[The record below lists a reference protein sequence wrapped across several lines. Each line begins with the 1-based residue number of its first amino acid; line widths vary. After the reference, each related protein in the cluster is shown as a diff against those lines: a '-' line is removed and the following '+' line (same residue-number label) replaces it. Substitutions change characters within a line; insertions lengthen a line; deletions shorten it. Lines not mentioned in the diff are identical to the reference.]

1 MHSSV
6 HFLLKKVYCR
16 DKNNNG
22 KLQSTLFNILSPEDH
37 NGIPDLNGYHCKIHV
52 FIKRILFIKVVFA
65 ALFTH
70 THTQS

>member
-16 DKNNNG
+16 DKNNG
-22 KLQSTLFNILSPEDH
+22 KLQSTLFNVLPLEDH

-52 FIKRILFIKVVFA
+52 FIKRILSIKVVFA
-65 ALFTH
+65 ALFKQ
-70 THTQS
+70 TQS